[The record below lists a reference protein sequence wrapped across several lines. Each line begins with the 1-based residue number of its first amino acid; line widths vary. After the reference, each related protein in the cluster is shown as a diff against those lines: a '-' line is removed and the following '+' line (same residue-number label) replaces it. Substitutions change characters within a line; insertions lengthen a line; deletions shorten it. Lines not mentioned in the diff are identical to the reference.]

1 MKWIDLTVTYNKHF
15 SIEKNTVTCGCF
27 KIKMEHH
34 SNTWN
39 CPEKLLSDHYQR
51 NRWLLPLQSKLPDV
65 FSWLRYSLQRNFD
78 SNDTAWQHNLQ
89 CALFLC
95 QIYQCNMYKLGKF
108 DLWKNKGQEFFI
120 IFSSSRFIDNIDSD
134 KSIFSLR
141 ESCCLIISYPLDFS
155 IMEAERIL
163 VTLFF
168 PWTFFCIRILTMSLR
183 LKNLR
188 KKLCLARALLT

>member
-15 SIEKNTVTCGCF
+15 WIEKNTVTCGCF
-27 KIKMEHH
+27 EIKMEHH

-39 CPEKLLSDHYQR
+39 CPEKLLSDQYQM

-134 KSIFSLR
+134 KIYFLLTWKLLSYHFVSIRFFNNGSRKDSCHLIFSLNFF
-141 ESCCLIISYPLDFS
+141 LYKNPNY
-155 IMEAERIL
+155 
-163 VTLFF
+163 VTSF
-168 PWTFFCIRILTMSLR
+168 
-183 LKNLR
+183 
-188 KKLCLARALLT
+188 KKFK